1 MTKVS
6 TSPTTTACFHCGQ
19 STALGSF
26 TCDERTFCCAGCKSV
41 YQILQS
47 ANLGSY
53 YTVDEQAGKKP
64 TGHDPERFAYLDD
77 PAITPR
83 LLDYVDNVRARVTFS
98 VPQIHCSACIWLLEN
113 LYRLEGGI
121 LRSSVDFLS
130 RRLSVEY
137 AVGKI
142 QLSDIVA
149 LLARLGY
156 EPDIRLDRID
166 APPSKNPNTSL
177 YIKIGVAGF
186 SFANIMLFSFPEYL
200 SSGKIGEEAISVL
213 FRYANLLLSIPVLV
227 YSASD
232 YFKTA
237 WAGLRQRTINLDF
250 PIALGLCALFFRSG
264 WDILT
269 ATGPGYFDSF
279 TGLVLFL
286 LAGKLFQRKTYQWL
300 SFDRDYRAYF
310 PIAVRRKRLD
320 VDETV
325 AVGLVGVGD
334 RLIIRNQELIPADG
348 IVMNGR
354 AAVDYSFVTG
364 ESDPH
369 ELVVGDRVYAG
380 GRQIGGSVEIEVIK
394 SVDESYLVT
403 LWSQG
408 RSGGVASSSKIE
420 KVLSTVTVGI
430 GKYFTAAVL
439 LIAAGTG
446 WWWFVNDT
454 TKWVHAFTSVLL
466 VACPCAIAL
475 SSPFVFGSAM
485 RLFGGRQLFLRH
497 PDVVDALSRVDT
509 VVFDKTGTLTQ
520 AVEKTPTFCGGD
532 LSARDISAVVAL
544 ARQSTHPA
552 SRLLAQI
559 SISLESSSVDG
570 FNEIPGQGVAAKV
583 QGRMIRF
590 GRREFV
596 TTDEPIHTTE
606 ADHTRETGAV
616 HLSIDSEYRGEF
628 RFTSV
633 YRDGL
638 TDELARLGKTYE
650 MVVLTGDTRRE
661 EGRLRELFGSSATL
675 VFDQLP
681 HDKRNYIEKLRA
693 DGRRVLMLG
702 DGLNDAGA
710 LGAADVGIAVTEDT
724 SAFTPGCDG
733 ILHADRLTGLSQ
745 YLRASKAV
753 RTVVFVS
760 FGISIVYNIVGL
772 SFAAT
777 GHLSPL
783 VSAILM
789 PVSSVSVVAFGTT
802 ASWLAARRE
811 GLA

>member
-6 TSPTTTACFHCGQ
+6 TPSTTIACFHCGQ
-19 STALGSF
+19 STADGLFS
-26 TCDERTFCCAGCKSV
+26 CDEKSFCCAGCKSV
-41 YQILQS
+41 YEILQS

-53 YTVDEQAGKKP
+53 YTVDERAGKKP

-83 LLDYVDNVRARVTFS
+83 LLDYVDAVRARVTFS

-113 LYRLEGGI
+113 LYRLKGGI
-121 LRSSVDFLS
+121 SRSIVDFLS
-130 RRLSVEY
+130 RKLSVEY
-137 AVGKI
+137 SVDKI
-142 QLSDIVA
+142 QLSEIVA

-166 APPSKNPNTSL
+166 APPHKNPNTSL

-213 FRYANLLLSIPVLV
+213 FRYANLLLSIPVFL

-269 ATGPGYFDSF
+269 GTGPGYFDSF

-310 PIAVRRKRLD
+310 PIAVRRRRLD
-320 VDETV
+320 TEETV
-325 AVGLVGVGD
+325 AVGLVKVGD

-369 ELVVGDRVYAG
+369 EPVVGDRVYAG

-439 LIAAGTG
+439 LIAVVTA
-446 WWWFVNDT
+446 WWWLVNDPAR
-454 TKWVHAFTSVLL
+454 WVHAFTSVLL

-520 AVEKTPTFCGGD
+520 AVEKKPTFRGAA
-532 LSARDISAVVAL
+532 LSAQDLSAVVAL
-544 ARQSTHPA
+544 AKQSTHPA
-552 SRLLAQI
+552 SRQLTQI
-559 SISLESSSVDG
+559 FISPESPSVDG
-570 FNEIPGQGVAAKV
+570 FTEIPGQGVEGKV
-583 QGRMIRF
+583 QGRMIRI

-596 TTDEPIHTTE
+596 TPDLPIQESGSE
-606 ADHTRETGAV
+606 AAHESGAV
-616 HLSIDSEYRGEF
+616 HLSIDSNYLGDF
-628 RFTSV
+628 TFTSL

-638 TDELARLGKTYE
+638 ADELVRLGKTYRL
-650 MVVLTGDTRRE
+650 VVLTGDTRRE
-661 EGRLRELFGSSATL
+661 EAKLRQLFGSDATL

-681 HDKRNYIEKLRA
+681 QDKRNYIGKLRA
-693 DGRRVLMLG
+693 EGRRVLMLG

-733 ILHADRLTGLSQ
+733 ILHAERLTSLSRF
-745 YLRASKAV
+745 LRASKAV
-753 RTVVFVS
+753 RTVVFAS

-802 ASWLAARRE
+802 ASWVAARRE